1 MMLNIRFIMTYK
13 LDKKDERIIE
23 VLKEDSS
30 LTTRQIAKKTRIP
43 ITTVHHRIRKLKD
56 EGFIK
61 KFTIEL
67 DPKKFDK
74 KFTAIILVNCDYK
87 SLRELKKD
95 QHMLSKEIGFL
106 PEVEKVDVVTG
117 GTDIIIRVRV
127 KDVEEFD
134 SFLLKKFQKIAGVDK
149 TQSLIVIHEN

>member
-1 MMLNIRFIMTYK
+1 MLNICFIMAYEI
-13 LDKKDERIIE
+13 DEKDRKIIE

-30 LTTRQIAKKTRIP
+30 LTTRQIAKKTRVP
-43 ITTVHHRIRKLKD
+43 ITTVHHRVRKLRD

-61 KFTIEL
+61 RFTIEV

-87 SLRELKKD
+87 SLREIKKD
-95 QHMLSKEIGFL
+95 QHMLSKEIKLL

-117 GTDIIIRVRV
+117 GTDIVVRVRV